1 MATRICCNW
10 RCLSQGW
17 APGSTKEELDNLLEM
32 GSMGAAR
39 AIGLA
44 EDHGVGVGKRADLVI
59 FEAKSGH
66 EAIITQARKLWV
78 IKGGRVV
85 ARNGELLVRSAV

>member
-1 MATRICCNW
+1 
-10 RCLSQGW
+10 
-17 APGSTKEELDNLLEM
+17 
-32 GSMGAAR
+32 MGAAR